1 MLLLLE
7 MVPRIWVYLSPK
19 ESQELMKQGHR
30 EPCLTI
36 PTSKA
41 WIQRTEKCPLRMTH
55 REKTARKIRKS
66 LLLDQLGDYTNYGW
80 H

>member
-19 ESQELMKQGHR
+19 ESQQLMKQGHR

-41 WIQRTEKCPLRMTH
+41 WIQGTEKCSENDT
-55 REKTARKIRKS
+55 
-66 LLLDQLGDYTNYGW
+66 
-80 H
+80 

>member
-1 MLLLLE
+1 MGGKKRHAHMLLLLE

-19 ESQELMKQGHR
+19 ESQQLMKQGHR

-41 WIQRTEKCPLRMTH
+41 WIQGTEKCSENDT
-55 REKTARKIRKS
+55 
-66 LLLDQLGDYTNYGW
+66 
-80 H
+80 